1 MNSISQPESN
11 WTTTVSTAPLI
22 LLTLVA
28 LAVWWGMHLYFSP
41 RGRRSAWLVACAGL
55 VLGSGAL
62 WLGLQALERVVVLD
76 GLWRPAL
83 TAIAGAA
90 LIEMVVLIYRFER
103 QASTPWTGRTILA
116 LRLAFIA
123 LLLVVLTEP
132 TLTWKKTE
140 PDERI
145 VAVLMDDSTSM
156 DQSDPQATP
165 AEKLDLAELLLPG
178 KVPSRIRPTKTSQSL
193 RDLASHIATE
203 SAWLKQL
210 AQTDA
215 GTPSAEQFNQR
226 REQAIA
232 NLRERTTALESRR
245 EEVTTLAAEAG
256 MTPANKDALS
266 AIANALSS
274 SCGKVLSDTQKTLQS
289 ASLDRLQ
296 TDGAPLASQ
305 LDQATS
311 ALTTLADQLA
321 QLDGA
326 VAEATY
332 QRLSPE
338 LRKSIDEA
346 AGQSRRTIARVV
358 AAERPEK
365 KPALEQQLA
374 GRYTVKIY
382 RFAGTPS
389 ETTLASWS
397 APPKTAESAEQLIG
411 RQRTDLAAAIEK
423 IQTDI
428 PRSLSGIVVVS
439 DGRHNA
445 KTLLEPVAHA
455 VGLKNIPVAS
465 IIVGSMAPV
474 VDAAV
479 TTSSAPRSV
488 QLSDR
493 VTVRAGV
500 KFVGLAGQAAEVT
513 LTQAGQVV
521 DTKKIQISSN
531 DFRTELELADTPK
544 KTGLASYKVQIAPL
558 TAERSKENNVQDVY
572 VQVTDD
578 PIRLLLIE
586 GRPRWEYRYL
596 RNLFADRDKSV
607 RLQHVL
613 MHPEKIE
620 GSSATP
626 LVNASATRP
635 HGEAEA
641 SALPAK
647 AEDWF
652 LFDTIILGDVSPQEL
667 GTEAV
672 DILKRFVIERGGRL
686 IVIAGN
692 NSMPHAFTSSPLAEM
707 LPVTVAP
714 STTAIKPPSE
724 PGYYVRLAPE
734 GDRHTV
740 TQLENNPEDN
750 RILWESLPEQHLR
763 YPIQE
768 AKPGA
773 SVLAFAMPFDVPE
786 VFRRTAGTPEEAE
799 QLAQQRKEFMSR
811 NAVLAVQPFGSG
823 QVLFLGFDGTWR
835 FRYRTG
841 DTHHH
846 RFWGQV
852 MRWATTEKL
861 PVGTD
866 VARFGTDRPVYEAG
880 ESVITRA
887 RLRDKS
893 HAAVTTKG
901 ASVVVQEGKREV
913 LRKRLDPLAG
923 SPGMYE
929 SDLGPLPPGK
939 EYRVSLAIDD
949 PAKPELA
956 AAANQISTQ
965 IVVTQPQS
973 LELSDFSADR
983 ITLELLARRTGGV
996 VVSPG
1001 ESDKVL
1007 EVLGPVT
1014 REVTHEERFPLWHS
1028 SFVLLSLLGLVATEW
1043 IVRKKG
1049 GLT

>member
-1 MNSISQPESN
+1 MNPIPQPEST
-11 WTTTVSTAPLI
+11 WTAAVPNAPMF
-22 LLTLVA
+22 LLALVA
-28 LAVWWGMHLYFSP
+28 LAAWGALHLYFSP
-41 RGRRSAWLVACAGL
+41 RRRRDAWLVAAAGM
-55 VLGSGAL
+55 VLGSGAV
-62 WLGLQALERVVVLD
+62 WLGLKALERIVVLD

-83 TAIAGAA
+83 TAMACAA
-90 LIEMVVLIYRFER
+90 LIEIVVLLYRFER
-103 QASTPWTGRTILA
+103 QASSPWTGRTILA
-116 LRLAFIA
+116 LRLAFVA
-123 LLLVVLTEP
+123 LLMIVLTEP

-140 PDERI
+140 PDQRI

-156 DQSDPQATP
+156 DQSDPQSTP

-178 KVPSRIRPTKTSQSL
+178 KVPPRTRPSKTSQSL
-193 RDLASHIATE
+193 RDVASHIATE
-203 SAWLKQL
+203 SAWLRQL
-210 AQTDA
+210 TQTDVSVPA
-215 GTPSAEQFNQR
+215 ADQFNQR

-232 NLRERTTALESRR
+232 NLRDRVAAVESRR
-245 EEVTTLAAEAG
+245 DELTRLAAETG
-256 MTPANKDALS
+256 MPPATKDLLTAICGALGS
-266 AIANALSS
+266 ACN
-274 SCGKVLSDTQKTLQS
+274 KVLSDVQKTLQS
-289 ASLDRLQ
+289 ASLDRMR
-296 TDGAPLASQ
+296 TDGAPLAAQ
-305 LDQATS
+305 LERATS
-311 ALTTLADQLA
+311 ALASVADQLS
-321 QLDGA
+321 QLDAA
-326 VAEATY
+326 VADASY
-332 QRLSPE
+332 QRLSPD

-346 AGQSRRTIARVV
+346 AGKTRRAIAL
-358 AAERPEK
+358 AATADRPEK

-374 GRYTVKIY
+374 ARYTVKVY
-382 RFAGTPS
+382 RFAATPT

-397 APPKTAESAEQLIG
+397 APPKSAESPDQLIG
-411 RQRTDLAAAIEK
+411 RQRTDLAAALEK
-423 IQTDI
+423 VQADI
-428 PRSLSGIVVVS
+428 PRNLSGIVVVS

-455 VGLKNIPVAS
+455 VGLKNVPVAS

-500 KFVGLAGQAAEVT
+500 KFAGLAGQAAEVT
-513 LTQAGQVV
+513 LTLAGQVV

-531 DFRTELELADTPK
+531 EFRTEVELADTPK

-558 TAERSKENNVQDVY
+558 PAERSKDNNAQDVY

-620 GSSATP
+620 GAPASP
-626 LVNASATRP
+626 LVPASATRP

-641 SALPAK
+641 TALPAK

-652 LFDTIILGDVSPQEL
+652 LFDTIVLGDVSPQEL

-672 DILKRFVIERGGRL
+672 DILKRFVSERGGRL

-692 NSMPHAFTSSPLAEM
+692 NAMPHAFASSPLAEM

-714 STTAIKPPSE
+714 SSTAIKPPSE

-734 GDRHTV
+734 GDRHPV
-740 TQLENNPEDN
+740 TQLENNAEDN
-750 RILWESLPEQHLR
+750 RILWESMPEQHLR
-763 YPIQE
+763 YPIQDV
-768 AKPGA
+768 KPGA
-773 SVLAFAMPFDVPE
+773 SVLAFALPFDAPE
-786 VFRRTAGTPEEAE
+786 VFRRTAATPEEAE
-799 QLAQQRKEFMSR
+799 QLAQQRKEFMSH
-811 NAVLAVQPFGSG
+811 NALLAVQPFGSG
-823 QVLFLGFDGTWR
+823 QVLFLAFDGTWR

-852 MRWATTEKL
+852 MRWATTDKL

-866 VARFGTDRPVYEAG
+866 LARFGTDRPVYEAG
-880 ESVITRA
+880 EPVVARA

-893 HAAVTTKG
+893 HAAIATQG

-929 SDLGPLPPGK
+929 SDLGTLPPGK
-939 EYRVSLAIDD
+939 EYRVALVVDD
-949 PAKPELA
+949 PGRPELV
-956 AAANQISTQ
+956 AAANQVSTQ

-973 LELSDFSADR
+973 LELTDFSADR
-983 ITLELLARRTGGV
+983 ATLDLLARRTGGV

-1007 EVLGPVT
+1007 EVLGPVS
-1014 REVTHEERFPLWHS
+1014 REVVHEERFPLWHS
-1028 SFVLLSLLGLVATEW
+1028 SIVLLTLLGLVATEW

>member
-1 MNSISQPESN
+1 MNPNSSPEST
-11 WTTTVSTAPLI
+11 WIATVSTAPL
-22 LLTLVA
+22 LVLAVVALVA
-28 LAVWWGMHLYFSP
+28 WWGLHLYFSP
-41 RGRRSAWLVACAGL
+41 RRRRAAWLVACAGL
-55 VLGSGAL
+55 GLGSGAL
-62 WLGLQALERVVVLD
+62 WLGLQALERFVALD
-76 GLWRPAL
+76 GLWRPVP

-90 LIEMVVLIYRFER
+90 LIEMVVLLYRFER
-103 QASTPWTGRTILA
+103 QASSPWTGRTILA
-116 LRLAFIA
+116 LRLAFVA
-123 LLLVVLTEP
+123 LLMVVLTEP

-145 VAVLMDDSTSM
+145 VAVLLDDSTSM
-156 DQSDPQATP
+156 DQNDPQATA
-165 AEKLDLAELLLPG
+165 AEKLDLADLLLPG
-178 KVPSRIRPTKTSQSL
+178 KLPARTRPTKSAQSL
-193 RDLASHIATE
+193 RDVAGHIAAE
-203 SAWLKQL
+203 STWLKQL
-210 AQTDA
+210 AQTDVGA
-215 GTPSAEQFNQR
+215 PSAEQFNQR

-232 NLRERTTALESRR
+232 NLREQITVIESRR
-245 EEVTTLAAEAG
+245 DELTRLAVESE
-256 MTPANKDALS
+256 MPPATKDALA
-266 AIANALSS
+266 AIRGALDNSS
-274 SCGKVLSDTQKTLQS
+274 GKAMSDVQKALQS
-289 ASLDRLQ
+289 ASLARMQ
-296 TDGAPLASQ
+296 TDGAPLAAQ

-311 ALTTLADQLA
+311 ALASVADQLS
-321 QLDGA
+321 QLDAA
-326 VAEATY
+326 VANSFY
-332 QRLSPE
+332 QRLAPE
-338 LRKSIDEA
+338 MRKSIDEA
-346 AGQSRRTIARVV
+346 AGQTRRAIARVV

-365 KPALEQQLA
+365 KPALEKQLA
-374 GRYTVKIY
+374 GRYTVKVY
-382 RFAGTPS
+382 RFASTPT
-389 ETTLASWS
+389 ETTLDSWS
-397 APPKTAESAEQLIG
+397 APPKVAQSADLLIG

-428 PRSLSGIVVVS
+428 PRSLSGIVVIS

-465 IIVGSMAPV
+465 ILVGSLAPV

-479 TTSSAPRSV
+479 ITSSAPRSI
-488 QLSDR
+488 QLTDR
-493 VTVRAGV
+493 VTVRAET
-500 KFVGLAGQAAEVT
+500 KFSGLAGQTAEVT

-531 DFRTELELADTPK
+531 DFRTEVELADTPK
-544 KTGLASYKVQIAPL
+544 KTGLASYQVQIAPL
-558 TAERSKENNVQDVY
+558 TAERSKENNAQEAY

-620 GSSATP
+620 GSTATP
-626 LVNASATRP
+626 LVHASAMRP
-635 HGEAEA
+635 HGDAEA
-641 SALPAK
+641 TALPEK

-667 GTEAV
+667 GTEGV
-672 DILKRFVIERGGRL
+672 DILKRFVSERGGRL
-686 IVIAGN
+686 IVIAGS
-692 NSMPHAFTSSPLAEM
+692 NSMPHAFVSSPLAEM

-714 STTAIKPPSE
+714 SSTAIKPPSE
-724 PGYYVRLAPE
+724 PGYYIRLSPAGE
-734 GDRHTV
+734 RHTV
-740 TQLENNPEDN
+740 TQLDSNPEDN

-763 YPIQE
+763 YPIQDV
-768 AKPGA
+768 KPGA
-773 SVLAFAMPFDVPE
+773 SVLAFAMPFDAPE
-786 VFRRTAGTPEEAE
+786 FFRRTVATPEEAE
-799 QLAQQRKEFMSR
+799 QLAQQRQEFINH
-811 NAVLAVQPFGSG
+811 NALLAAQPFGSG
-823 QVLFLGFDGTWR
+823 QVLFFAFDGTWR

-852 MRWATTEKL
+852 MRWATTDKL

-880 ESVITRA
+880 EPVIARA

-893 HAAVTTKG
+893 HTAIATQG
-901 ASVVVQEGKREV
+901 ASIVVQEGKREV
-913 LRKRLDPLAG
+913 LRKKLDPQAG

-956 AAANQISTQ
+956 AAAQQVSTQ
-965 IVVTQPQS
+965 IVVTQPPSQ
-973 LELSDFSADR
+973 EQTDFSADR
-983 ITLELLARRTGGV
+983 ASLDLLARRTGGI

-1001 ESDKVL
+1001 EADQVL
-1007 EVLGPVT
+1007 KALGPVS

-1028 SFVLLSLLGLVATEW
+1028 SLVLLTLLGLVATEW